1 MVVPVVFLYNR
12 LMNQQNPFGEK
23 YQKYWDRLP
32 QNFSKF
38 NEGIQIDLEGL
49 FSVGP
54 EEISKKIARR
64 TGAKTVV
71 DGFCGVGG
79 STIGYA
85 HYAEHIYAIDN
96 NIERLKMAKHN
107 IDIYGFLN
115 KVEFIFG
122 DFLIEAP
129 KLKGKAEAV
138 FIDPPWGGPD
148 YSNLE
153 VFTLENFSPHG
164 ATILNVAFENYPKVV
179 LRAPKNFNVES
190 LNFFGKKFV
199 VDNEM
204 FGDNI
209 AFRTIYFFEPKQE

>member
-1 MVVPVVFLYNR
+1 MNR
-12 LMNQQNPFGEK
+12 QNPFGEK

-32 QNFSKF
+32 QKFSKF
-38 NEGIQIDLEGL
+38 DEGIQIDLEGL
-49 FSVGP
+49 YSVGP

-85 HYAEHIYAIDN
+85 YYAERVYAIDN
-96 NIERLKMAKHN
+96 NPGRLKMAEHN
-107 IDIYGFLN
+107 VGIYGFSD
-115 KVEFIFG
+115 KVEFILG

-138 FIDPPWGGPD
+138 FLDPPWGGPD
-148 YSNLE
+148 YTNLE

-164 ATILNVAFENYPKVV
+164 KAILDVAFENYPKVV
-179 LRAPKNFNVES
+179 LRAPKNFDIDS
-190 LNFFGKKFV
+190 LNSFGKKFV

-209 AFRTIYFFEPKQE
+209 VFHTIYFFEPEQG